1 MKKFLVLL
9 EIEYDGFVV
18 GYFDKEYEAKLCMDK
33 IICEA
38 NQYEFIKLKDY
49 AKVYTNYI
57 KKYKVP
63 STNQYDLNT
72 YKSISNGTLSIYLH
86 KIVSKSFNLDLYISN
101 REYGVSAININ
112 DDKFEVI
119 YDRFIEL
126 FPEFKVI
133 AN

>member
-1 MKKFLVLL
+1 MKEFLVLM
-9 EIEYDGFVV
+9 EIERDGFVV
-18 GYFDKEYEAKLCMDK
+18 GYFDKEYEAKRCMEK
-33 IICEA
+33 IISQA
-38 NQYEFIKLKDY
+38 DQYEFLKLTDY

-72 YKSISNGTLSIYLH
+72 YKSTSNGTLSIYIH
-86 KIVSKSFNLDLYISN
+86 KIVSNNFNLDLYIAN
-101 REYGVSAININ
+101 REYGVSAINIH
-112 DDKFEVI
+112 DDKYEVI

>member
-1 MKKFLVLL
+1 M
-9 EIEYDGFVV
+9 
-18 GYFDKEYEAKLCMDK
+18 
-33 IICEA
+33 
-38 NQYEFIKLKDY
+38 EFIKLTDY
-49 AKVYTNYI
+49 AKVYSNYI

-72 YKSISNGTLSIYLH
+72 YKSSSNGTLSIYLH
-86 KIVSKSFNLDLYISN
+86 KIVSKSFNLDLYIAN
-101 REYGVSAININ
+101 REYGVSAIDIHE
-112 DDKFEVI
+112 DKYEVI

>member
-18 GYFDKEYEAKLCMDK
+18 GYFDKEYEAELSMDK
-33 IICEA
+33 IKSEA
-38 NQYEFIKLKDY
+38 DQYEFIKLTDY
-49 AKVYTNYI
+49 AKIYTNYI

-72 YKSISNGTLSIYLH
+72 YKSCSNGTLTLYLH
-86 KIVSKSFNLDLYISN
+86 KIVSKNFNLDLYIAN
-101 REYGVSAININ
+101 REYGVSAINIHE
-112 DDKFEVI
+112 DKYEVI
-119 YDRFIEL
+119 YDRFIDL